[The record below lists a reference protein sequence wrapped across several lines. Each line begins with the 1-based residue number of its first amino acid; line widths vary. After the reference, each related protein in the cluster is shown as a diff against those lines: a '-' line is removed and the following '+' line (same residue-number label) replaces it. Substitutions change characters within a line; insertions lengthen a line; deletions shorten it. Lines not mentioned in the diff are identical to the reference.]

1 MSAQIPSVTAA
12 ANMELTPSGRRAG
25 ADRGDPQTSI
35 REIATDGPSSIGV
48 WECTPGGWPVTN
60 RKDTEFCV
68 IVSGKGVITDA
79 DGSTRPLGP
88 GSVLTLPKGWTGRW
102 EITETLRKVY
112 VIVD

>member
-1 MSAQIPSVTAA
+1 MTASIPSVTAA
-12 ANMELTPSGRRAG
+12 ASMELTPSGRRAG
-25 ADRGDPQTSI
+25 ADVGDPQTSV
-35 REIATDGPSSIGV
+35 REIAQDGAAKIGV
-48 WECTPGGWPVTN
+48 WECTPGGWPVVD
-60 RKDTEFCV
+60 RKDTEFCT

-79 DGSTRPLGP
+79 DGTKRPLGP